1 MTEQEL
7 DAVLDALHEE
17 FSTLPPSPYRDYLI
31 RRATRQGRKP
41 GRQEGANLG
50 ERRALLAMGSRLF
63 SPEELE
69 LVGGLTLEKLQREV
83 EGRIDAL
90 AARRLRG

>member
-1 MTEQEL
+1 MTDDQL
-7 DAVLDALHEE
+7 NAVLDALHEE

-31 RRATRQGRKP
+31 RWAKRQGRKA

-69 LVGGLTLEKLQREV
+69 FLGALNLERLREEL
-83 EGRIDAL
+83 EGRVAQL
-90 AARRLRG
+90 TGQQPQG

>member
-31 RRATRQGRKP
+31 RRAKRQGRKA

-69 LVGGLTLEKLQREV
+69 LLGALTLERLREEI
-83 EGRIDAL
+83 EGRIAQL
-90 AARRLRG
+90 AGQQPQG

>member
-31 RRATRQGRKP
+31 RWAKRQGRKA

-63 SPEELE
+63 SSEELE
-69 LVGGLTLEKLQREV
+69 FLRALDLERLREEV
-83 EGRIDAL
+83 EGRVAHL
-90 AARRLRG
+90 AGQQPQG